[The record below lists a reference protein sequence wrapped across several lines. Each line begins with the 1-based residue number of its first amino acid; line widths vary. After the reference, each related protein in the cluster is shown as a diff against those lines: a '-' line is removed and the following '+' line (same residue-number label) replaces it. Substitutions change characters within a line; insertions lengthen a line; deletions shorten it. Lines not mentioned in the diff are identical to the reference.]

1 MKASEVQELQRKLA
15 RLQFQLNHQEDS
27 DTEVAEQSQ
36 NETREDPPS
45 YLKDDFQ
52 SKKFKIDDFD
62 IYSTLGEYLFNLFI
76 LNKN

>member
-36 NETREDPPS
+36 NETREDPSS

-76 LNKN
+76 WNKN